1 MIVQKTSLSEQG
13 RRQGRFAS
21 CRSVKEVKGCGC
33 PTRLFLRVLLLADFA
48 AYVLSA
54 EQCSIAGVRVVC
66 VAITVPRNES
76 DRELARKRDAKSA
89 ILRAI

>member
-1 MIVQKTSLSEQG
+1 M
-13 RRQGRFAS
+13 
-21 CRSVKEVKGCGC
+21 
-33 PTRLFLRVLLLADFA
+33 RVLLLADFA